1 MSGVA
6 LVQFS
11 DVDLKTL
18 LPLGRRVFDRNL
30 AGIADRQG
38 HEPPL
43 HHMLCIAGMKNPE
56 AKTAED
62 IRPYVNLFHAG
73 FIVACSDHDAAEILE
88 VAGMPSVMI
97 ETIERGYVALFI
109 SGSVAQWR
117 EAVLRGCQ
125 PEVSRGTREIYNGVF
140 TKFKSLGLAGL
151 FNVKSKPSRRDETF
165 LLEYKPT

>member
-11 DVDLKTL
+11 NIDLKTL

-30 AGIADRQG
+30 AGEADRQG

-43 HHMLCIAGMKNPE
+43 HPMLCIAGMKNPE
-56 AKTAED
+56 AKVAED
-62 IRPYVNLFHAG
+62 TRPYVNLFHAG
-73 FIVACSDHDAAEILE
+73 FIAVCRDQDAAEILE

>member
-18 LPLGRRVFDRNL
+18 LPIGREAFDRNL
-30 AGIADRQG
+30 AANADSQG

-43 HHMLCIAGMKNPE
+43 HHMLCVAGIKNPQ

-62 IRPYVNLFHAG
+62 TRPYANLFHAG
-73 FIVACSDHDAAEILE
+73 FLIACNDRDAAEILE
-88 VAGMPSVMI
+88 VSGMPSVMV
-97 ETIERGYVALFI
+97 ETVERGYTALFI

-125 PEVSRGTREIYNGVF
+125 PEVSRNTRQVYNSVF
-140 TKFKSLGLAGL
+140 TKFKSMGLAGL
-151 FNVKSKPSRRDETF
+151 FNVKSKPSRRDQTF
-165 LLEYKPT
+165 LLEYNPS

>member
-18 LPLGRRVFDRNL
+18 LPLGRQAFDRNL
-30 AGIADRQG
+30 AGEADRQG

-43 HHMLCIAGMKNPE
+43 HHMLCIASMKNPQ
-56 AKTAED
+56 ARSAED
-62 IRPYVNLFHAG
+62 TRPYVNLFHAG
-73 FIVACSDHDAAEILE
+73 FIIACSERDAAEILE
-88 VAGMPSVMI
+88 VAGMPSVMV
-97 ETIERGYVALFI
+97 ETVERGYLALFL

-125 PEVSRGTREIYNGVF
+125 PEVSRGTREVYNGVY
-140 TKFKSLGLAGL
+140 TKFKSMGLAGL
-151 FNVKSKPSRRDETF
+151 FNVKSKPCRRDQTF
-165 LLEYKPT
+165 LLEYKPS